1 MQGGITVKFCFITFR
16 SVTVAQSGQR
26 SLKRVGIDTVLRRT
40 PKGLEQRGCGYCL
53 QLKETVALEA
63 VDRLRREGIE
73 FSKLYRF
80 RENGSAEEWPV

>member
-1 MQGGITVKFCFITFR
+1 MKFCFITFR
-16 SVTVAQSGQR
+16 SVTFAQSGQR
-26 SLKRVGIDTVLRRT
+26 SLKRVGIDTILRRT

-53 QLKETVALEA
+53 QLKETVALDA
-63 VDRLRREGIE
+63 VDQLRREGIE

>member
-1 MQGGITVKFCFITFR
+1 MKFCFITFR
-16 SVTVAQSGQR
+16 SVTFAQNGQR
-26 SLKRVGIDTVLRRT
+26 SLKRLGIDTILRRT

-53 QLKETVALEA
+53 QLKATLALQA
-63 VDRLRREGIE
+63 VDQLRQEGIE

>member
-16 SVTVAQSGQR
+16 SVTFAQSGQR
-26 SLKRVGIDTVLRRT
+26 SLKRVGIETILRRT

-53 QLKETVALEA
+53 QLKGTAALDA
-63 VDRLRREGIE
+63 VDQLRREGIE

>member
-1 MQGGITVKFCFITFR
+1 MQGGITMKFCFITFR
-16 SVTVAQSGQR
+16 SVTFAQSGQR

-53 QLKETVALEA
+53 QLRENLALQA
-63 VDRLRREGIE
+63 VDQLRLEGIE

-80 RENGSAEEWPV
+80 RENGTGEEWPV

>member
-1 MQGGITVKFCFITFR
+1 MKFCFITFR
-16 SVTVAQSGQR
+16 SVTFAQNRQK

-53 QLKETVALEA
+53 QLKSTLAAQA
-63 VDRLRREGIE
+63 VDQLRREGIE

-80 RENGSAEEWPV
+80 RENGSAEEWPI